1 MFLFLWGGRLLLAWQ
16 VKSSEEEWVIITLDL
31 EHLSHPFP
39 AFYPTY
45 PLFADPVWLIER
57 LSLYASSSFWW
68 SLSLQHLA
76 LLWLWQKDFNESEA
90 GVTSS
95 ADNWF
100 PVELQIWWD
109 GNPLSQ
115 GERLRI
121 QLETI
126 LRYSHNQ
133 SSEDFHSVC
142 RFSAPTKKQVNAGIL
157 RFVS

>member
-121 QLETI
+121 QLGTI
-126 LRYSHNQ
+126 LRYPRNQ

>member
-1 MFLFLWGGRLLLAWQ
+1 MVGCLQHGRSKVQKKNGWSLHWT
-16 VKSSEEEWVIITLDL
+16 WNTFRTL
-31 EHLSHPFP
+31 FP
-39 AFYPTY
+39 AFYLTY
-45 PLFADPVWLIER
+45 LLFADPVWLIER

-76 LLWLWQKDFNESEA
+76 LLWLWQKDFKESEA

-100 PVELQIWWD
+100 PVKLQIWWD

-121 QLETI
+121 QLGTI
-126 LRYSHNQ
+126 LRYPRNQ
-133 SSEDFHSVC
+133 SSEDFHSLC
-142 RFSAPTKKQVNAGIL
+142 RFSAPTKNQEKAFYVL
-157 RFVS
+157 YLK